1 METTTTTSAKL
12 KELAGDSVL
21 PKQVEN
27 RMADDAKVQELAGRL
42 SEEQFA
48 EHFTGLFR
56 EALVA
61 QMAANERL
69 AGWLVTDE
77 GLRWAWELVQSKLAA
92 KSA

>member
-1 METTTTTSAKL
+1 METTTTASAKF

-27 RMADDAKVQELAGRL
+27 RMTDDVEVQELAGRL
-42 SEEQFA
+42 TEDEFA
-48 EHFTGLFR
+48 EHFERLFLK
-56 EALVA
+56 ALA
-61 QMAANERL
+61 EQMAANERL

-92 KSA
+92 KNA